1 MHPMLTVAVKAARRA
16 GRIIVRASHDIDN
29 LKIGRKQPNDF
40 VTEVDKAAE
49 ESIIDTLLSAY
60 PAHSILAEESG
71 LTVDGVASEDP
82 EQWRA
87 KVNASPFIWIID
99 PLDGTTNFIHS
110 FPQYAVSIALME
122 RGVLTQAVVYDPNRD
137 EIYTASKGRGAFVN
151 DRRIRVSKRSKIDEA
166 MVGTGFPYRELG
178 QLDRYLAMFKIMT
191 ERTAAVRRPGAA
203 ALDLAYVACG
213 RYDGFWELGL
223 APWDVAAG
231 ALLISEAGGLIGD
244 LQGQPDYL
252 FSKEIVAGTPKV
264 FAAMLPLLCAQK
276 SKAGKVGA
284 ERRTLRTRESGAQA
298 AANAAAPMP
307 QGAAITVAATSTTD
321 LIPAPKTRLK
331 LSRAAAPDSNVG

>member
-71 LTVDGVASEDP
+71 LTQDGVANEDP
-82 EQWRA
+82 EEWRA
-87 KVNASPFIWIID
+87 KVHAAPFIWIID
-99 PLDGTTNFIHS
+99 PLDGTTNFIHG

-122 RGVLTQAVVYDPNRD
+122 RGTLTQAVVYDPNRD
-137 EIYTASKGRGAFVN
+137 EIFAASKGRGAFVN

-166 MVGTGFPYRELG
+166 LVGTGFPYRELG

-231 ALLISEAGGLIGD
+231 ALLIAEAGGLIGN

-252 FSKEIVAGTPKV
+252 FSKEVVAGSPKV
-264 FAAMLPLLCAQK
+264 FAAMLPLLSAQVSNTPK
-276 SKAGKVGA
+276 LGI
-284 ERRTLRTRESGAQA
+284 ERRTLRAKESMAD
-298 AANAAAPMP
+298 
-307 QGAAITVAATSTTD
+307 TTA
-321 LIPAPKTRLK
+321 LSPAPKTRLK
-331 LSRAAAPDSNVG
+331 LSRAAAPDSIGD